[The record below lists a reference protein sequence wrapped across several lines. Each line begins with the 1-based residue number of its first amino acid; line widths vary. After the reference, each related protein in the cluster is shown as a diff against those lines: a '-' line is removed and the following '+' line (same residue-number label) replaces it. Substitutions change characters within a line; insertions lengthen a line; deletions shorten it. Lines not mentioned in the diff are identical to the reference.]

1 MSADNRL
8 SAAKNAADNRL
19 SAAKNAADN
28 QLHIFPINQVYI
40 KVFQFILVSN
50 YLFIYFFLY
59 LTNTQGFLK
68 PIYDRSGPI

>member
-50 YLFIYFFLY
+50 YSFLYFFLY
-59 LTNTQGFLK
+59 LTNTCTYFLF
-68 PIYDRSGPI
+68 IF